1 MDMIARTVVC
11 NYSYV
16 MVCPGGGGMAMFRI
30 VIAGVLKNMN

>member
-16 MVCPGGGGMAMFRI
+16 MVGPGGGGGDGD
-30 VIAGVLKNMN
+30 VSN